1 MKIRQGFVSN
11 SSSSSYLIV
20 GVIDDELIKQLL
32 KKDFPYQYD
41 NGIYEGNFINFCC
54 SDYLIDTNEV
64 TEDVEKFV
72 NDLDDLPFI
81 AGIDI
86 EDLFRKQNKNLKEI
100 KEYFIKQV
108 KEKFDIEIDIEDVK
122 FDYGEVSS
130 G

>member
-20 GVIDDELIKQLL
+20 GVTDDELIKQLL

-41 NGIYEGNFINFCC
+41 NGIYEGNFISFCC
-54 SDYLIDTNEV
+54 YDYLIDTDEV

-72 NDLDDLPFI
+72 NDLDYLPFI

-108 KEKFDIEIDIEDVK
+108 KEKFDIEIDIKDVK